1 MLKNGETQG
10 EDADLGKY
18 SSFLKNNMFFRK
30 IIFLNFFGNF
40 SEIFQI
46 FEKNSQIPYKYP
58 KIFKNIFIEFKN
70 FYINILN

>member
-10 EDADLGKY
+10 EDADLSKY
-18 SSFLKNNMFFRK
+18 SSNFKFDMFFRK
-30 IIFLNFFGNF
+30 MIFLNFFGNF

-46 FEKNSQIPYKYP
+46 FENFPQISYKYP
-58 KIFKNIFIEFKN
+58 IHKNIFIEFKN

>member
-1 MLKNGETQG
+1 MLKNGETQS
-10 EDADLGKY
+10 EDADFSKY

-46 FEKNSQIPYKYP
+46 FEKISQIPYKYP
-58 KIFKNIFIEFKN
+58 KIH
-70 FYINILN
+70 

>member
-10 EDADLGKY
+10 EDADLSKY
-18 SSFLKNNMFFRK
+18 SSFFKNNMFFRK

-46 FEKNSQIPYKYP
+46 
-58 KIFKNIFIEFKN
+58 
-70 FYINILN
+70 YIHTVRVP